1 VRRTVIDLHTGEII
15 EVLDDPP
22 AGELAALRGL
32 LLEEHVWRVREGLGQ
47 RRDNGSGSSVVGE
60 RTRDLSLGDRRI
72 EEAQV
77 GEA

>member
-32 LLEEHVWRVREGLGQ
+32 LLEEHVWRVREGLG
-47 RRDNGSGSSVVGE
+47 
-60 RTRDLSLGDRRI
+60 
-72 EEAQV
+72 
-77 GEA
+77 